1 MPSDLFYD
9 DVMKLIVDEIRISG
23 FVTKDF
29 IVHFTGMS
37 VRSVEDVLVNLM
49 LMRVVEIEMDEKSVR
64 FVFTEEYKTQCI

>member
-1 MPSDLFYD
+1 MPSDLYYD

-29 IVHFTGMS
+29 IVHFTGMA

-49 LMRVVEIEMDEKSVR
+49 LMHVVEIEMDEKSVR
-64 FVFTEEYKTQCI
+64 FVFTEEYKNQ